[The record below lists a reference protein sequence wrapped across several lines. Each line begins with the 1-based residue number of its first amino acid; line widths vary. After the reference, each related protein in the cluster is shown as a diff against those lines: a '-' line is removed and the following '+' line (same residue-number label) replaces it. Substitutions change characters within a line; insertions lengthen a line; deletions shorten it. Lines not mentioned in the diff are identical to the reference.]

1 MSIRSVTSVT
11 PGVDAGGDQTITAA
25 TASTAPARS
34 TVLVSTAAGII
45 GDGTVTAITAGAIAT
60 AGKPS
65 TTIIYAEG
73 NERAAALS
81 IIILE
86 DSTNRPQTLGHRDNE
101 AALHVVGYI
110 FSPGN

>member
-1 MSIRSVTSVT
+1 MSIRSVTYVT
-11 PGVDAGGDQTITAA
+11 PGVDAGGGQTITAA

-34 TVLVSTAAGII
+34 TVRVSTAAGII

-81 IIILE
+81 IILE
-86 DSTNRPQTLGHRDNE
+86 DSTNRPQTLGHRDKE
-101 AALHVVGYI
+101 AALHIVGYI